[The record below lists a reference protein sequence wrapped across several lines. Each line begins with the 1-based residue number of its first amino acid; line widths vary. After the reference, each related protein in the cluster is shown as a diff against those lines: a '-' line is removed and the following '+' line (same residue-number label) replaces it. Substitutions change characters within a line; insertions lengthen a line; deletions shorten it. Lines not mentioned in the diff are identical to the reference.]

1 MKTREQ
7 RRADFFS
14 LVARVG
20 SQPGFLAA
28 SVRAALVAR
37 RPSEVPAGLAALAER
52 IRERAVT
59 VTDEHLAQAQRAG
72 YDDDAL
78 FELTV
83 GTALGES
90 ARRFRRVLEL
100 LGRS

>member
-1 MKTREQ
+1 MKTREE

-14 LVARVG
+14 LVARIG
-20 SQPGFLAA
+20 SQPGHLAT
-28 SVRAALVAR
+28 SVRGALVAR
-37 RPSEVPAGLAALAER
+37 RTGEIPAGLAPLAER
-52 IRERAVT
+52 IRERAST
-59 VTDEHLAQAQRAG
+59 VTDEEVEKARRAG
-72 YDDDAL
+72 YDDDQL

-90 ARRFRRVLEL
+90 ARRFRRVLDL